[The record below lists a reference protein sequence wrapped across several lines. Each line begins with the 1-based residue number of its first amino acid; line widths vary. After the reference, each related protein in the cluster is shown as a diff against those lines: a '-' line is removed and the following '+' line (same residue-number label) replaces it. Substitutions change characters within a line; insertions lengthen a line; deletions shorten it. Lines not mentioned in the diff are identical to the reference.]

1 MDRLRRQSAD
11 LKETVGEDDA
21 SYIELHAKYYA
32 QKARFEQIKKILKNT
47 NSAGA
52 AAQAEVDKANFG
64 GELAGWLQD
73 EIRETITGYQN
84 WNATGDAA
92 ADALAGKT
100 GLMKLEDDAEF
111 AMSTSFRKM
120 EKKDSD
126 KNKAT
131 YYDALATY
139 EFISAELGSKSPSK
153 IAAKARKTKAAAEA
167 ALDELADSLANAK
180 TIKDVLGYIAKASA
194 NTSPLPALLAE
205 ARTDEGMAQVLEVVS
220 QDPKM
225 AKLLAT
231 ELLKAKTEDA
241 AAAAFAHVAEIAIT
255 AGTDDPE
262 VIMRAKLDSLVSKY
276 VMGGEMAMAKIKE
289 QFNKAAAAA
298 QNADDLQAAL
308 MNASN
313 DANAKLSQID

>member
-1 MDRLRRQSAD
+1 M
-11 LKETVGEDDA
+11 
-21 SYIELHAKYYA
+21 
-32 QKARFEQIKKILKNT
+32 
-47 NSAGA
+47 
-52 AAQAEVDKANFG
+52 
-64 GELAGWLQD
+64 
-73 EIRETITGYQN
+73 
-84 WNATGDAA
+84 
-92 ADALAGKT
+92 
-100 GLMKLEDDAEF
+100 
-111 AMSTSFRKM
+111 
-120 EKKDSD
+120 
-126 KNKAT
+126 
-131 YYDALATY
+131 
-139 EFISAELGSKSPSK
+139 
-153 IAAKARKTKAAAEA
+153 
-167 ALDELADSLANAK
+167 
-180 TIKDVLGYIAKASA
+180 
-194 NTSPLPALLAE
+194 AE